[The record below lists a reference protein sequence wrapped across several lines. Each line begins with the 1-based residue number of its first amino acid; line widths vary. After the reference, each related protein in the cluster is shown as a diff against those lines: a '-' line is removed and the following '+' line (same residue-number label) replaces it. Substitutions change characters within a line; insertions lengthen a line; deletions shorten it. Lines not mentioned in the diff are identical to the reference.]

1 MIKRSLRRI
10 LLLLSLSY
18 VFFMLGN
25 GIISLT
31 GPDEVFYVQTAK
43 EMARHHTWLTP
54 YLFDAPQFEKP
65 VFLYWLLRSAFV
77 FFGISSFSARFFPA
91 FFAMIGV
98 IAVYFLSLLG
108 FKNEKKAFFISLVLM
123 SGALYVGLARMVFT
137 DMVFSVFIS
146 LSLLSFFWGYSAGE
160 NKGLGILLF
169 FVFSALAVLTK
180 GPLGILLPF
189 PTVISF
195 LALRKEFKYL
205 FCRHSL
211 WGIFIFIAVAAPW
224 YLFMIDKY
232 GSGFIREFFYNDH
245 FRRLIEAEHSGNDKW
260 YFYPLATV
268 GCMFPWSLYTAASLV
283 YLFIKLKKDTLTI
296 HLFSA
301 CWIGIVFV
309 IFQSMHSKLVSYIF
323 PFFPALAVVSG
334 DFIYEKIAL
343 KSYRRIFYAISLVT
357 VVVLMLLPLLLF
369 AFLLNHQSYLSSRMP
384 VYAFCLLFSLFIFTI
399 LFFIL
404 RRTLLK
410 AIYLFTFLIPALLLL
425 VPFIHKEI
433 EPYISSR
440 DACEYLLR
448 NYKVENAILCSKPFA
463 RGARY
468 YTDKEV
474 AIVNTYGKNF
484 FSPHPI
490 LFLDDDAKV
499 RDFLKK
505 QSVTYCILRRSGIE
519 DVKRAVADR
528 GDFTLLKII
537 GNGYIVKIAYRP

>member
-1 MIKRSLRRI
+1 MSKKNFGRI
-10 LLLLSLSY
+10 LLLLALSY

-25 GIISLT
+25 GIVSLT
-31 GPDEVFYVQTAK
+31 GPDEVFYVQTTK
-43 EMARHHTWLTP
+43 EMIQHNSCLTP
-54 YLFDAPQFEKP
+54 YLFGASQFEKP

-123 SGALYVGLARMVFT
+123 SGGLYVGLARTVFT
-137 DMVFSVFIS
+137 DMVFSIFIL
-146 LSLLSFFWGYSAGE
+146 LSLVSFFWGYSAE
-160 NKGLGILLF
+160 KNKGRGILLF
-169 FVFSALAVLTK
+169 FVFSSLATLTK

-189 PTVISF
+189 LIVASF
-195 LALRKEFKYL
+195 LFIRKELKYL
-205 FCRHSL
+205 FSKHSL
-211 WGIFIFIAVAAPW
+211 WGIFLFIAVAVPW
-224 YLFMIDKY
+224 YVFMINKY

-245 FRRLIEAEHSGNDKW
+245 FRRLIEAEHATNDKW

-268 GCMFPWSLYTAASLV
+268 GCMFPWSLYALASLV
-283 YLFIKLKKDTLTI
+283 YLFMNLRNNASPIYV
-296 HLFSA
+296 FSA
-301 CWIGIVFV
+301 CWIGVVFAV
-309 IFQSMHSKLVSYIF
+309 FQPAHSKLISYIF
-323 PFFPALAVVSG
+323 PLFPALAIITG

-343 KSYRRIFYAISLVT
+343 KSYRRIFYAISLAT

-384 VYAFCLLFSLFIFTI
+384 VYAFCLLFSLFLFTI

-463 RGARY
+463 RGVRY

-474 AIVNTYGKNF
+474 AIMNPYGKNF

-505 QSVTYCILRRSGIE
+505 QSVTYCILRRSGID

-537 GNGYIVKIAYRP
+537 GNEYIVKIAYRS